1 MSMTP
6 TLAAHLTSARAC
18 HPHTRSSQAWAD
30 PWAGR
35 YAVGRCTEGHSG
47 RQCQELTHA
56 FPAQNRPRSSTAQIL
71 LCNARCR
78 GGVSVAP
85 DIGSTLLGAA
95 RARDTHEHRTHVR
108 TPHTTRIPHAYTRT
122 SRQEIQSNGGIPRM
136 PPARFTRL
144 THGTLNHT
152 EARHFTS
159 DSVSHEARHFTSDS
173 VSHEARHFTSDPVS
187 HEARHFTSDPV
198 SHEARHF
205 TSDPVAR
212 IVDRRP
218 KFTRWPV
225 KSTFLIAMH
234 NLIQRKRLTFSS
246 LRVP

>member
-56 FPAQNRPRSSTAQIL
+56 FPAQNPPRSSTAQIL
-71 LCNARCR
+71 LCNAHCR

-95 RARDTHEHRTHVR
+95 RARDTRASHARAYASYACAWPHGHSTYAYSARVHQNFESGDLILRGNPADAPGPVHQTH
-108 TPHTTRIPHAYTRT
+108 
-122 SRQEIQSNGGIPRM
+122 
-136 PPARFTRL
+136 
-144 THGTLNHT
+144 
-152 EARHFTS
+152 ARHIEPHRSQTC
-159 DSVSHEARHFTSDS
+159 H
-173 VSHEARHFTSDPVS
+173 
-187 HEARHFTSDPV
+187 
-198 SHEARHF
+198 
-205 TSDPVAR
+205 
-212 IVDRRP
+212 
-218 KFTRWPV
+218 
-225 KSTFLIAMH
+225 
-234 NLIQRKRLTFSS
+234 Q
-246 LRVP
+246 